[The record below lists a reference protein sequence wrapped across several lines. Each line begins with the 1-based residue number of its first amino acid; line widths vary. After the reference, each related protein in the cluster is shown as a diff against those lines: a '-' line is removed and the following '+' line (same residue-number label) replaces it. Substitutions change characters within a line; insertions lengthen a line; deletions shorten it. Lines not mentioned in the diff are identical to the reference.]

1 MILFGYINVGFTPL
15 LLHESLELTCEFE
28 QRQVGDLIVEVGG
41 EIIVL
46 RIAHAHLVL
55 QHLCHGCYALTIAV
69 ACHLIYILGKQI
81 VVALLAEVAL
91 VVGEVVHRI
100 GILCLHALQRILV
113 RQFGIVDV
121 DLCLSNL

>member
-28 QRQVGDLIVEVGG
+28 QRQVRDLIVEVGG

-69 ACHLIYILGKQI
+69 ACHLIYIFMFLVQNQS
-81 VVALLAEVAL
+81 LLL
-91 VVGEVVHRI
+91 RI
-100 GILCLHALQRILV
+100 SYCK
-113 RQFGIVDV
+113 
-121 DLCLSNL
+121 NLNSRLEGAFYITPF